1 MNLYAKGEFD
11 MKKIKLISILL
22 LILSL
27 FCTLDL
33 SFVQKNR

>member
-1 MNLYAKGEFD
+1 MQKGECD

-22 LILSL
+22 LIFSL